1 MATKLWVWQGR
12 SPRRELWDRVRTLAH
27 QVGEPV
33 VKVLEIPGAFVPGAP
48 AALAKLNALF
58 GADLNISAL
67 DSGEVM
73 SPLDGTP
80 GPFESANGTE
90 PVFSEGV
97 ALSLSI
103 AHNANGAQQI
113 LLERLD
119 LYLIDFDS
127 APVEAF
133 DAQLEGDAVH
143 GAGLIDPM
151 RFFVEL
157 DGRQVKRA
165 RRSMRGLGGKP
176 AMVKAE
182 SANFLDT
189 DPGSFLTL
197 GPAEAPAMFRIT
209 VTASTPGLYRFCLRW
224 FYRVAARELRQHTS
238 LPVSIYK
245 GAE

>member
-1 MATKLWVWQGR
+1 METKLWVWQGR

-33 VKVLEIPGAFVPGAP
+33 IKVLEIPGAFVPGAP
-48 AALAKLNALF
+48 AALGKLNALF

-73 SPLDGTP
+73 SPLDAAP
-80 GPFESANGTE
+80 GPFESVDGTE

-97 ALSLSI
+97 MLSI
-103 AHNANGAQQI
+103 TVAHNSKGGQQI

-119 LYLIDFDS
+119 LHLIDFDP
-127 APVEAF
+127 AQREGL
-133 DAQLEGDAVH
+133 DAQMEGAAVY

-157 DGRQVKRA
+157 NGPEVGRA
-165 RRSMRGLGGKP
+165 RRSVRGEDGRTTML
-176 AMVKAE
+176 KAQ
-182 SANFLDT
+182 SGNFLDT
-189 DPGSFLTL
+189 DPGSFVAL
-197 GPAEAPAMFRIT
+197 GSSEAPAIFRIT
-209 VTASTPGLYRFCLRW
+209 VTASAPGMYRFCLRW

-238 LPVSIYK
+238 LPLSIYK
-245 GAE
+245 GVE